1 MREIRI
7 DICQLSPRTGLLLRT
22 GTVRSCIIPRVGE
35 CIRHRDKIIPCERSS
50 MITMRKS
57 TMSTFWLY
65 PASDFPRCPAQSEKG
80 GYEWNF
86 K

>member
-35 CIRHRDKIIPCERSS
+35 CIRHRDIDY
-50 MITMRKS
+50 TVRKVIYDYDEEEYHVDI
-57 TMSTFWLY
+57 LVV
-65 PASDFPRCPAQSEKG
+65 PG
-80 GYEWNF
+80 I
-86 K
+86 